1 MNCPKCNK
9 QECIIE
15 DNNDIKSYFC
25 LDCGY
30 STNSTYTTKNFE
42 FQPTVINMNPET
54 KKMVWKDSKTGLYW
68 FPISLDIPKVGI
80 LFPRGDDPEKME
92 WVYMPMIEL
101 TEDQKKKYPGKKE
114 IPDEYR
120 KKIFNVSN
128 LKEAL
133 KLLKVIE

>member
-25 LDCGY
+25 LDCGF
-30 STNSTYTTKNFE
+30 STKSTYHAKNFE
-42 FQPTVINMNPET
+42 FQPTIIHMDVDNKRMI
-54 KKMVWKDSKTGLYW
+54 WKDVSTGLYW
-68 FPISLDIPKVGI
+68 FPISLDIPKVGV
-80 LFPRGDDPEKME
+80 LFPQWEGEDIK
-92 WVYMPMIEL
+92 WTYMPMMAVPD
-101 TEDQKKKYPGKKE
+101 DQKKKYPGKKE

-133 KLLKVIE
+133 KLLNVIQ